1 MRSFAVY
8 LIGIVVIL
16 GYNLIILTRLNG
28 APRLTTL
35 ASNACTLLDGPFSL
49 LRKHAQTD
57 FSSTYKLYDHRNCH
71 DISAVGDFELVYR
84 PVVGDHIHL
93 GMVLSDEGRLH
104 VLHDRNMSH
113 RVSYE
118 DDKYPISCPHP
129 GSFAYE
135 KRWYHTGVHT
145 HCDGIVHVH
154 PWSAPAQLRPEG
166 RSVRLKLWFESVGIE
181 VATNKSALK
190 LPGAEHYLSGW
201 RMEYYIHVNDRRPA
215 FETDDILAMSNL
227 WLVDHRALIL
237 LWRGSRPPRDF
248 KVLGYPVHPADYPT
262 R

>member
-71 DISAVGDFELVYR
+71 DISAVGDFELIYR

-104 VLHDRNMSH
+104 VLHDRQLLRKRKQRLHQVRRGDVVWLERGDVH
-113 RVSYE
+113 RVF
-118 DDKYPISCPHP
+118 
-129 GSFAYE
+129 GGQ
-135 KRWYHTGVHT
+135 GV
-145 HCDGIVHVH
+145 DYRRRHVH
-154 PWSAPAQLRPEG
+154 QL
-166 RSVRLKLWFESVGIE
+166 
-181 VATNKSALK
+181 
-190 LPGAEHYLSGW
+190 
-201 RMEYYIHVNDRRPA
+201 
-215 FETDDILAMSNL
+215 
-227 WLVDHRALIL
+227 
-237 LWRGSRPPRDF
+237 
-248 KVLGYPVHPADYPT
+248 
-262 R
+262 